1 MSVSCLNQDA
11 TTPWTDL
18 PHHGGGGSGGN
29 ITTNEIT
36 SNSINNETSITTGT
50 LSSGT
55 VSANTLNVA
64 VSVNSSEVVS
74 NSIKKFIT
82 FHKFA
87 ERKDILANNVGI
99 LPTDYT
105 EYPVQPNTFDLYPYE
120 VRGLALGVGQTQYI
134 YFSLQG
140 QTNITEVVVL
150 ADVYNI
156 FNAGDEKPVARASAT
171 TNYIN
176 EFGTLVPVIGVK
188 RIAITNNG
196 TVDLVQANLF
206 LVVKVLR
213 PF

>member
-18 PHHGGGGSGGN
+18 PHHGGGGGGGN
-29 ITTNEIT
+29 ITTNELT
-36 SNSINNETSITTGT
+36 SNTITNETSITTGS

-64 VSVNSSEVVS
+64 VSVNSSEVIT
-74 NSIKKFIT
+74 NSIKKFMT

-87 ERKDILANNVGI
+87 QRQDILANNVGI
-99 LPTDYT
+99 LPLDHT

-140 QTNITEVVVL
+140 QTNITELVVL
-150 ADVYNI
+150 PEVFNI

-171 TNYIN
+171 THYIN

>member
-1 MSVSCLNQDA
+1 MSVSCLNQDC

-18 PHHGGGGSGGN
+18 PHHGGGGGGN

-36 SNSINNETSITTGT
+36 SNSIKNETSITTGS

-64 VSVNSSEVVS
+64 VSVNANEIIT

-99 LPTDYT
+99 LPLDYT
-105 EYPVQPNTFDLYPYE
+105 EFPVQPNTFDLYPYE
-120 VRGLALGVGQTQYI
+120 VRGLALGLGQTQYI

-140 QTNITEVVVL
+140 QTNITELVVL
-150 ADVYNI
+150 AEVYNV
-156 FNAGDEKPVARASAT
+156 FNAGDEKPIVRASIT
-171 TNYIN
+171 THYIN
-176 EFGTLVPVIGVK
+176 EFGTLVPELNVK

-196 TVDLVQANLF
+196 GVDLVQANLF